1 MAHNSA
7 PSFLLCVTVGVPDL
21 RVPKSK
27 CALGFPPDES
37 VSKIRAHTYFRRVNT
52 TQGKPQLTCLPRGYI
67 ILIVTYL
74 QYIQTFPFGLP
85 LKRLRLQQN
94 YLGLLLVYH
103 TWMVYEA
110 SEPRVREFHQVQ
122 TLELKEILR
131 NLDELIINL
140 EHPPLS

>member
-1 MAHNSA
+1 
-7 PSFLLCVTVGVPDL
+7 LICL
-21 RVPKSK
+21 
-27 CALGFPPDES
+27 PDE
-37 VSKIRAHTYFRRVNT
+37 
-52 TQGKPQLTCLPRGYI
+52 YI

-103 TWMVYEA
+103 TWMTYEVN
-110 SEPRVREFHQVQ
+110 EPQVREFHRVQ
-122 TLELKEILR
+122 TLELKETLQS
-131 NLDELIINL
+131 LDELIANL